1 MQLKWFQ
8 RFMELAVAGTNRADP
23 HNPDLKLCSA
33 TLVQQSQ
40 TFNSQKLEEWF
51 FVVFKDGCKN
61 HKDQSSIW
69 FSSNLLIFFIFFSML
84 EMNVC
89 RTVRTCSSETDAS
102 VFFFF
107 RSHSCAN
114 KVRERGWEN
123 GGLMYLIRGVALV
136 IGGHATRGRV
146 GKAGWD
152 GRGTSMGDI
161 HICKGTLLL
170 RRQKQ
175 EKQSGEEPMLTCH
188 WCGRDVA
195 LLYLRQCVRL
205 IGAAAPRVW
214 AEWNSVFCGEI
225 NICST
230 FSLDPSVLLCALTSL
245 WASV

>member
-1 MQLKWFQ
+1 MQKSQGSVFHLIFIQ
-8 RFMELAVAGTNRADP
+8 FAD
-23 HNPDLKLCSA
+23 
-33 TLVQQSQ
+33 
-40 TFNSQKLEEWF
+40 
-51 FVVFKDGCKN
+51 
-61 HKDQSSIW
+61 
-69 FSSNLLIFFIFFSML
+69 FFIFFSML

-245 WASV
+245 GLRLESEKVGVCKHSFLWLGIFDQNN